1 LSNFNTHFVSDI
13 EIPFDFN
20 SHFVARIDN
29 TTLFIT
35 HFVFAVERY
44 FPFNISLVLEGG
56 NDSLPDFEY
65 RLKSFSTTQNSGD
78 QSTFNFQMPK
88 QDEAI
93 TAYNDRPNG
102 DLVVYYKT
110 QEIIRCN
117 PQHFNYNVGATSQTF
132 SIRGTKQTTYTDPK
146 TLNIDDNRVESIKV
160 FRYRPS

>member
-78 QSTFNFQMPK
+78 QSTF
-88 QDEAI
+88 
-93 TAYNDRPNG
+93 
-102 DLVVYYKT
+102 
-110 QEIIRCN
+110 
-117 PQHFNYNVGATSQTF
+117 
-132 SIRGTKQTTYTDPK
+132 
-146 TLNIDDNRVESIKV
+146 
-160 FRYRPS
+160 